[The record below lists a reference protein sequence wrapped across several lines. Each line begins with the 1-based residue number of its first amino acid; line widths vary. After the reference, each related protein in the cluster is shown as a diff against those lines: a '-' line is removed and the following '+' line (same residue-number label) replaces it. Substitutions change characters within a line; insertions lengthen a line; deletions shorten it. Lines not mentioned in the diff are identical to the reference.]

1 MADTFGLASRLFAI
15 PLSTDAFRPL
25 LSLTW
30 IVVDGAG
37 AGAVVGVAFCV
48 DFERT
53 SASDRRLSNTDV
65 LLIELDRSGKYPDE
79 LVTDGDGKI
88 EDVGVASG
96 WLVFTDVVVVDN
108 DKASGLWGGGGNPF
122 SRAFHALRTRSIC
135 ANS

>member
-1 MADTFGLASRLFAI
+1 M
-15 PLSTDAFRPL
+15 
-25 LSLTW
+25 
-30 IVVDGAG
+30 DGAD
-37 AGAVVGVAFCV
+37 AGAVVDVTFCV

-88 EDVGVASG
+88 DDVGVASG
-96 WLVFTDVVVVDN
+96 WLLFIDAVVVDN
-108 DKASGLWGGGGNPF
+108 DKASGLCGGGGNPF

-135 ANS
+135 ANN

>member
-1 MADTFGLASRLFAI
+1 MKRFLSIADAFGLASRLFAI

-25 LSLTW
+25 LSFTW
-30 IVVDGAG
+30 IDVEGAG
-37 AGAVVGVAFCV
+37 AGAGAGVAVEVLFCE
-48 DFERT
+48 DLERT

-96 WLVFTDVVVVDN
+96 
-108 DKASGLWGGGGNPF
+108 
-122 SRAFHALRTRSIC
+122 
-135 ANS
+135 

>member
-1 MADTFGLASRLFAI
+1 MKRFLSIADAFGLASRLFAI

-25 LSLTW
+25 LSFTW
-30 IVVDGAG
+30 IDVEGAG
-37 AGAVVGVAFCV
+37 AGAGVEVEVLFCE
-48 DFERT
+48 DLERT

-96 WLVFTDVVVVDN
+96 
-108 DKASGLWGGGGNPF
+108 
-122 SRAFHALRTRSIC
+122 
-135 ANS
+135 